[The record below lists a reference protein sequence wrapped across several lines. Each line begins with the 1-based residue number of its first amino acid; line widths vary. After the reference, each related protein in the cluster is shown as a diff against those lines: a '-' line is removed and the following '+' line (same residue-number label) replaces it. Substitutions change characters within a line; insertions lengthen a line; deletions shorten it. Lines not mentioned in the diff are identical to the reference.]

1 MFTGGLMDNYE
12 IAITGVEI
20 ASKILGIKTPDVRFF
35 VNDDINKKGINA
47 VFLRNDN
54 IIGFN
59 ETWLESVEWL
69 EVMVTCFHESR
80 HAFQHEVI
88 NNRYNG
94 NIKIDSTTK
103 ELWVKET
110 SEYKSKFTNSSDE
123 TYLMQDMEIDAIA
136 FAHKMMLEHF
146 EIKTIVPD
154 SIRNKVSLK
163 LDNNKLNDFF
173 YEDK

>member
-1 MFTGGLMDNYE
+1 MDNYE
-12 IAITGVEI
+12 IAMTGVEI
-20 ASKILGIKTPDVRFF
+20 ASKILGIKTPEVRFF
-35 VNDDINKKGINA
+35 VNDDINKKDINA

-88 NNRYNG
+88 NNRYKG
-94 NIKIDSTTK
+94 NIKIDSPTK

-136 FAHKMMLEHF
+136 FAHKMMLVHF
-146 EIKTIVPD
+146 EVKTIIPD
-154 SIRNKVSLK
+154 IIKHRIENK
-163 LDNNKLNDFF
+163 
-173 YEDK
+173 

>member
-1 MFTGGLMDNYE
+1 MDNYE
-12 IAITGVEI
+12 IAMTGVEI
-20 ASKILGIKTPDVRFF
+20 ASKILVIKTPKVRFF
-35 VNDDINKKGINA
+35 VNDDINKKDINA

-69 EVMVTCFHESR
+69 EVMVTCFHEAR
-80 HAFQHEVI
+80 HAFQDEVI
-88 NNRYNG
+88 NNRYIN
-94 NIKIDSTTK
+94 NIKVDSTTK

-110 SEYKSKFTNSSDE
+110 KEYKSKFMNSSDE

-146 EIKTIVPD
+146 EVKTIIPD
-154 SIRNKVSLK
+154 KIKFCVIERLSIV
-163 LDNNKLNDFF
+163 
-173 YEDK
+173 